1 MQRRN
6 NTQANSLILSW
17 LEKLV
22 IFFLLQLIKLN
33 FPLLLVL
40 VNIKFPPDRV
50 ADQYHRYETKNLD
63 QTLNH
68 KLIEISL
75 QVYALNTVPKVIVGH
90 II

>member
-1 MQRRN
+1 MQLRN

-33 FPLLLVL
+33 FPLLLAL

-50 ADQYHRYETKNLD
+50 ADQYHWYETKNLD

-75 QVYALNTVPKVIVGH
+75 
-90 II
+90 